1 MPALDVGLEHGI
13 VGVVNG
19 VVLGD
24 PHLDRAP
31 YHEVVDGVRIVLDQC
46 CWIFVE
52 PEDSAR
58 RGSACMRIINL
69 VGCGARGKLEV
80 VAGSVMP
87 RWSRI
92 PSLVQ
97 WIKWELGRSLCRPLG
112 LFLGVAFIPVSRRQV
127 VPSSSMFVVFL
138 AGISNAVGVCRW
150 LFVPRP
156 SMLHAI
162 FTVLSYDGP

>member
-19 VVLGD
+19 AVLGD

-97 WIKWELGRSLCRPLG
+97 WINTFDWESRRPFADTELVLLLHRGGRLFRGRCVAHMISYKARSPKHHDELSHFLGR
-112 LFLGVAFIPVSRRQV
+112 
-127 VPSSSMFVVFL
+127 
-138 AGISNAVGVCRW
+138 
-150 LFVPRP
+150 
-156 SMLHAI
+156 
-162 FTVLSYDGP
+162 